1 MSAQEILIEGYNYYC
16 NNVSD
21 IYEHLPTLN
30 NYAQKCSHITE
41 CGVRGIVSSYAFAYG
56 LLNKSSG
63 KLVQVDP
70 EKNENCDAFIQ
81 LCKLNNI
88 ECVFYQQSDLVCP
101 IENTELLFIDTW
113 HVYGQLKR
121 ELDRWNSHVSKYII
135 MHDTTIDEWIGES
148 IRDNLNIEEQS
159 LETGI
164 PIDEITKGLWPAIDE
179 FLIQHPEWILE
190 KRYTNNNGLTI
201 LRRV

>member
-30 NYAQKCSHITE
+30 NYARKCSHITE
-41 CGVRGIVSSYAFAYG
+41 CGVRRIVSSYALAYG
-56 LLNKSSG
+56 LLNKSSA

-70 EKNENCDAFIQ
+70 EKNENSDAFIH

-88 ECVFYQQSDLVCP
+88 ECVFYQESDLDCP
-101 IENTELLFIDTW
+101 IEDTELLFIDTW

-121 ELDRWNSHVSKYII
+121 ELARWNSHVSKYII
-135 MHDTTIDEWIGES
+135 MHDTTVDEWLGES
-148 IRDNLNIEEQS
+148 IRLSLNTEEQS
-159 LETGI
+159 QSFGI
-164 PIDEITKGLWPAIDE
+164 PIDEIEKGLWPAIDE

>member
-1 MSAQEILIEGYNYYC
+1 MTSQEILIEGYNYYC

-41 CGVRGIVSSYAFAYG
+41 CGVRGIISSYALAYG
-56 LLNKSSG
+56 LLNKTSA
-63 KLVQVDP
+63 KLVQIDP
-70 EKNENCDAFIQ
+70 EKDKNSDAFIQ

-88 ECVFYQQSDLVCP
+88 ECVFYQESDLICP

-121 ELDRWNSHVSKYII
+121 ELARWNSHVSKYII
-135 MHDTTIDEWIGES
+135 MHDTTVDEWIGES

>member
-1 MSAQEILIEGYNYYC
+1 MTSQEILIEGYNYYC
-16 NNVSD
+16 NNYSD

-70 EKNENCDAFIQ
+70 EKDKNCDAFIQ

-135 MHDTTIDEWIGES
+135 MHDTTIDEWSGES
-148 IRDNLNIEEQS
+148 IRDNCNIEEQS